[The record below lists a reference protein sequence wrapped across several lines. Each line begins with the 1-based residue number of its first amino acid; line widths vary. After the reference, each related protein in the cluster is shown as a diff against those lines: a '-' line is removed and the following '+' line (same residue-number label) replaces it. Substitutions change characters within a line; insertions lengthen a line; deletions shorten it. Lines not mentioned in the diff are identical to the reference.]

1 MTSARPTPA
10 SEKSIYFDAPIA
22 NFHMQSEKQDLD
34 QPILKPDGSDPVAD
48 LTREP
53 TVAAATIPKPVPV
66 NGNGVNGTHHDDV
79 EVLESP
85 INDEERITAHPNGSE
100 GWLPAEDIPPKSAT
114 SPKDSSGKPVR
125 SSSLLRKKRPAS
137 ISSRASASATS
148 LHRNKSTG
156 AASTRSVSKRSQF
169 TNVDG
174 KPIDGSTFINGAG
187 TTGPGSTAIADET
200 LHKRHATADSSLNKK
215 QKSKIE
221 KIEGEFYL
229 NALWGSTDAYMR
241 VRTAKDGKKLSRIIK
256 QEGRVEKQAM
266 GVAIAELAELQK
278 IQQAAVKR
286 EAKAHTQHTKSVT
299 AFTKAEEA
307 YLAART
313 KFETAQALMN
323 AEQENLEIA
332 RNAAVEATT
341 KMQEK
346 SQEVEALRQTYGVDE
361 RERAVKIG
369 ELTRSTTKRRSWF

>member
-22 NFHMQSEKQDLD
+22 NFHMQSEKQDPD
-34 QPILKPDGSDPVAD
+34 QPILKPDGSEPVAD

-53 TVAAATIPKPVPV
+53 TVAAATIPKPVAV
-66 NGNGVNGTHHDDV
+66 NGNGVNDTHHDDV
-79 EVLESP
+79 EALESP

-100 GWLPAEDIPPKSAT
+100 GWLPAEDIPPESTTA
-114 SPKDSSGKPVR
+114 PKDSSGKPAR
-125 SSSLLRKKRPAS
+125 SSSVLRKKRPAS

-148 LHRNKSTG
+148 LHRNRSTG
-156 AASTRSVSKRSQF
+156 AGSTRSVSKRSQF

-221 KIEGEFYL
+221 KIE
-229 NALWGSTDAYMR
+229 
-241 VRTAKDGKKLSRIIK
+241 AKDGKKLSRIIK